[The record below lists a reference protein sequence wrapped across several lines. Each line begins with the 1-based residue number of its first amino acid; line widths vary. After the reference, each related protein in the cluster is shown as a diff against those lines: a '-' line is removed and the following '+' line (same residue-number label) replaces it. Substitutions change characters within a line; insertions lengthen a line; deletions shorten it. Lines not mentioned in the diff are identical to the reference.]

1 MLHSSFKCCQVSI
14 TQSSLYLLL
23 EERANTTAE
32 SPGMI
37 SFFESLIRR
46 DVDSSSSDDDDD
58 DDTRFVEGYEH
69 LKLKPVQVALGYK
82 QSNFTATITDS
93 HSLGPLVDLREGNCD
108 SIKPSIIPEVNGY
121 HTGGMTW

>member
-1 MLHSSFKCCQVSI
+1 
-14 TQSSLYLLL
+14 
-23 EERANTTAE
+23 
-32 SPGMI
+32 MI

-58 DDTRFVEGYEH
+58 DDTRFVEGHCH

-93 HSLGPLVDLREGNCD
+93 HSLGSLVDLREGNFG
-108 SIKPSIIPEVNGY
+108 SFKPSILPVVNGY